1 MTLLVRESLA
11 RSTSP
16 GSVIGKLV
24 FVFFSAVSRGW
35 LSFWVAVVCCVTGG
49 GGGGMLGASDMLRRC
64 MPLSFISIS
73 FMDGL
78 RCERV
83 LDTVEG
89 NWLVGASGTVTIS
102 GIVVVSPNACWVSGA
117 EAEVRMMSHRT

>member
-1 MTLLVRESLA
+1 
-11 RSTSP
+11 
-16 GSVIGKLV
+16 
-24 FVFFSAVSRGW
+24 
-35 LSFWVAVVCCVTGG
+35 
-49 GGGGMLGASDMLRRC
+49 MLGASDMLRRC

-102 GIVVVSPNACWVSGA
+102 GIVVVFPNACWVSGA
-117 EAEVRMMSHRT
+117 GSTVVRYTDSCSFGAVAFDRSSLY